1 MKKLNLSR
9 ILRNIRKL
17 WYILIRFQISQV
29 SLFLLMKMDITLEL
43 KIRLMRE
50 YVYENFKTR
59 LQGLSLFCKFQNKGV
74 YVKETLNMGRKY
86 YEDSTQFFSVIGT
99 DSNCIVTR

>member
-1 MKKLNLSR
+1 
-9 ILRNIRKL
+9 
-17 WYILIRFQISQV
+17 
-29 SLFLLMKMDITLEL
+29 MKMDITLEL

-86 YEDSTQFFSVIGT
+86 YEDSTQYFSVIGT

>member
-1 MKKLNLSR
+1 MN
-9 ILRNIRKL
+9 
-17 WYILIRFQISQV
+17 
-29 SLFLLMKMDITLEL
+29 MDVTLEL
-43 KIRLMRE
+43 KIRLMKE

-59 LQGLSLFCKFQNKGV
+59 LQGLSLFYKFQNKGE

-86 YEDSTQFFSVIGT
+86 YEDSTLFFSIIGT